1 MNNVTQE
8 SKDSVMKT
16 MAVVGFVAVIIF
28 AVWLAVQIVQL
39 IPGAFTSLASI
50 ADGVYGNRPVAEF
63 TVASNESVVNTGED
77 FTLSWTNV
85 NQNGTYS
92 FMYKCTD
99 GVSVDIRNNA
109 GEIVSIACDT
119 PLGLGTE
126 VTSLEIAAAS
136 EKKRFT
142 DVGYTVAFRP
152 NGAAD
157 VAASQ
162 SGKFTV
168 VNPSIP
174 QSVAVADDTD
184 ESEGEV
190 AGETTSTES
199 EEDTV
204 DPAPVVSTPAPTV
217 IETPI
222 IAIPTSDPN
231 GFTDLEVRFL
241 GVGTMDN
248 NNRFTQTATIDN
260 DRRGAYQFEVKNT
273 GTKTSTAWEYAAILT
288 SGTEYESGRQDPLK
302 PNERSVITLG
312 FDAVGETGV
321 QFFGATVSGGS
332 DRNRNNNS
340 FTWAVEVTN

>member
-16 MAVVGFVAVIIF
+16 MAVIGFIAVIIF

-39 IPGAFTSLASI
+39 IPGAFSSLASI
-50 ADGVYGNRPVAEF
+50 ADGVYNTNGQVEEF

-85 NQNGTYS
+85 DQNGTYT
-92 FMYKCTD
+92 FEYACTD
-99 GVSVDIRNNA
+99 GVSIDIRNNA

-119 PLGLGTE
+119 PLGLGNN
-126 VTSLEIAAAS
+126 VTSLAIAAAS

-142 DVGYTVAFRP
+142 DVSYSVSFRP
-152 NGAAD
+152 AGENDAT
-157 VAASQ
+157 ASQ
-162 SGKFTV
+162 GGKFTV

-174 QSVAVADDTD
+174 QSLATAEEPT
-184 ESEGEV
+184 EETTGEV
-190 AGETTSTES
+190 AGETTSTET
-199 EEDTV
+199 EETT
-204 DPAPVVSTPAPTV
+204 PVVATPAPTV

-231 GFTDLEVRFL
+231 GFVDLEVRFL
-241 GVGTMDN
+241 GVGTMDSRN
-248 NNRFTQTATIDN
+248 NFTRTASIDN
-260 DRRGAYQFEVKNT
+260 DTRGAYQFEVRNT
-273 GTKTSTAWEYAAILT
+273 GTRTSTDWEYVATLT
-288 SGTEYESGRQDPLK
+288 SGTEYESGRQDPLR

-340 FTWAVEVTN
+340 FTWAVEVTS